1 MDTPACALFVPQGAV
16 LLSGKNEDVGPW
28 AMHLLP
34 GQTSSISSSS
44 SGSSKAASGAKV
56 HFLGMRLQDGQQ
68 LVQLRQLVAQALI
81 QTAQRMG

>member
-1 MDTPACALFVPQGAV
+1 V
-16 LLSGKNEDVGPW
+16 LLSGDNEDIGPW

-34 GQTSSISSSS
+34 GQTTSSSS